1 MNLENASSRSRA
13 FAARLVAIRRRVMG
27 LRRDLRP
34 MPTMLSL
41 EEAAAVTGMP
51 ARRLRRL
58 ASTGMIAAR
67 KYKGRLLIPRSELG
81 RLRR

>member
-1 MNLENASSRSRA
+1 
-13 FAARLVAIRRRVMG
+13 
-27 LRRDLRP
+27 